1 MNIGERL
8 ILLRKTLGINQSDL
22 ALVLGC
28 TQANISQ
35 YEKNGAIMSAKYL
48 IPLRN
53 AYNVNLEWLL
63 LGVGG
68 MFLPDTFVHPSDES
82 QTSTISVNPERK
94 DKLLK
99 DIDDLSVIFQRIL
112 LEMKDMLGEK

>member
-63 LGVGG
+63 LGVGS
-68 MFLPDTFVHPSDES
+68 MFLPDTFIHSSDEN
-82 QTSTISVNPERK
+82 QTSTISINPERK

-99 DIDDLSVIFQRIL
+99 DIDELALSFQKIL
-112 LEMKDMLGEK
+112 IEMKDMLGEK